1 MFVLIFYQIIM
12 DFVVLYESLCQVK
25 LKLKLTPFFVSKKI
39 TRASI
44 HALLFLSWLFPS
56 HLMLQSE
63 SAQGEAAAGAMGG
76 RGGGG
81 FRGRGRG
88 MRRRWRWWAHRIASF
103 VLLILVYDGVF
114 NVFINWTE
122 MINLNVW
129 YFESAWLFYLKVD
142 QFTDW

>member
-1 MFVLIFYQIIM
+1 
-12 DFVVLYESLCQVK
+12 
-25 LKLKLTPFFVSKKI
+25 
-39 TRASI
+39 
-44 HALLFLSWLFPS
+44 
-56 HLMLQSE
+56 MLQSE

-88 MRRRWRWWAHRIASF
+88 MRRRWAHWIAIF

-114 NVFINWTE
+114 NVFINGTE
-122 MINLNVW
+122 MIDLNVW